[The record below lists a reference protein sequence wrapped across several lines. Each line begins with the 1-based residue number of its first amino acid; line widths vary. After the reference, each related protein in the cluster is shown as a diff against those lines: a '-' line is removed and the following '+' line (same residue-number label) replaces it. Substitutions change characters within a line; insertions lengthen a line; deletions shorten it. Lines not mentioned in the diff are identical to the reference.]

1 MNFESLHQL
10 KTTHVDIV
18 AQISEDQSRITG
30 LGGPVSEDRSRRN
43 SLGDFSKFKKCAFLI
58 SIINN
63 FSKILF
69 MEKKCYLLLS
79 Q

>member
-30 LGGPVSEDRSRRN
+30 LGGPVSEISQ
-43 SLGDFSKFKKCAFLI
+43 SLK
-58 SIINN
+58 NV
-63 FSKILF
+63 LF
-69 MEKKCYLLLS
+69 
-79 Q
+79 